1 MDEELP
7 LCDANMVN
15 KVLSDIEME
24 KLDDSLLA
32 FANSSADIYSFS
44 FDHLADPIWP
54 GMGTASDAVLS
65 SAGNFSNGKQL
76 FDREGCLVG
85 SGYIGG
91 GGNERSN
98 HNNSIN
104 NNNMNL
110 GQLINEGGGYSLG
123 GSGSNNSNPNG
134 QSSLLADTAHGSLA
148 SLVAQG
154 NPSKALKRP
163 RPPKSV
169 SKIGT

>member
-1 MDEELP
+1 MP
-7 LCDANMVN
+7 LCDVNMVN

-54 GMGTASDAVLS
+54 GMGTAAADAVLS
-65 SAGNFSNGKQL
+65 GNGRQL
-76 FDREGCLVG
+76 FEGELG
-85 SGYIGG
+85 SGFIGG
-91 GGNERSN
+91 GNDRS
-98 HNNSIN
+98 HSS

-110 GQLINEGGGYSLG
+110 EQLMNDSHGGYSLG
-123 GSGSNNSNPNG
+123 GNGNSSSNSNPNG

-169 SKIGT
+169 ANHLWTLIFFKLF

>member
-7 LCDANMVN
+7 LCDVNMVN

-54 GMGTASDAVLS
+54 GMGTAAADAVLS
-65 SAGNFSNGKQL
+65 GNGRQL
-76 FDREGCLVG
+76 FEGELG
-85 SGYIGG
+85 SGFIGGG

-98 HNNSIN
+98 SS

-110 GQLINEGGGYSLG
+110 GQLMNDSHGGYSLG
-123 GSGSNNSNPNG
+123 GNGNSSSNSNPNG
-134 QSSLLADTAHGSLA
+134 QSSLLADTTHGSLA

-169 SKIGT
+169 ANHL

>member
-1 MDEELP
+1 MP
-7 LCDANMVN
+7 LCDVNMVN

-54 GMGTASDAVLS
+54 GMGTAAADAVLS
-65 SAGNFSNGKQL
+65 GNGRQL
-76 FDREGCLVG
+76 FDGESLVG
-85 SGYIGG
+85 SGFIGG
-91 GGNERSN
+91 GGNDRSN
-98 HNNSIN
+98 HNSS

-110 GQLINEGGGYSLG
+110 GQLMNDSHGGYSLG
-123 GSGSNNSNPNG
+123 GNSSSNSNPNG

-169 SKIGT
+169 ANHLWTLIFFKLF